1 MGEAVTAR
9 QLLKVTAIF
18 LMAELQELPQQYCLR
33 KQEPAKLVIFTG
45 ADWNMDQPQE
55 GQRINK
61 NRCIY
66 QNSAISRPA
75 GSEKLTDQM
84 WI

>member
-1 MGEAVTAR
+1 MGEAVTAC

-45 ADWNMDQPQE
+45 
-55 GQRINK
+55 GH
-61 NRCIY
+61 
-66 QNSAISRPA
+66 
-75 GSEKLTDQM
+75 
-84 WI
+84 

>member
-1 MGEAVTAR
+1 MKVTNNQLISDNLSLLLNFKNGMRVNLMGEAVTAR

-45 ADWNMDQPQE
+45 AD
-55 GQRINK
+55 
-61 NRCIY
+61 
-66 QNSAISRPA
+66 
-75 GSEKLTDQM
+75 
-84 WI
+84 

>member
-45 ADWNMDQPQE
+45 AD
-55 GQRINK
+55 
-61 NRCIY
+61 
-66 QNSAISRPA
+66 
-75 GSEKLTDQM
+75 
-84 WI
+84 